1 MKKLYEENDVKNIAE
16 SIRNKTNA
24 TDTIT
29 FEEMSE
35 KVEGIDL
42 ETYQSILDGTITSI
56 DLPNVTRIGKYA
68 FNYCTNLKS
77 INLPNVTSVG
87 EYAFNRCTGLGKG
100 YILDFPKLET
110 ICESAFNYCLTYC
123 GHFVIRKT
131 DGLVKLEG
139 GYYQFGGYNVVK
151 PSYFYFPKSLLSQ
164 YKTAD
169 VWKIY
174 YDASSVYQ
182 FRALE
187 DYTVDGTVTGELD
200 KSKI

>member
-1 MKKLYEENDVKNIAE
+1 MKKLYEENDVKKIAE
-16 SIRNKTNA
+16 SIRNKTN
-24 TDTIT
+24 TTESMT

-56 DLPNVTRIGKYA
+56 DLPNVTVVWDYA
-68 FNYCTNLKS
+68 FNGCTGLKT
-77 INLPNVTSVG
+77 INLPNVTTVG
-87 EYAFNRCTGLGKG
+87 GYAFNGCTGLGKG

-110 ICESAFNYCLTYC
+110 IYDGAFNNCLTYC

-139 GYYQFGGYNVVK
+139 GMYQFGGYNRVK
-151 PSYFYFPKSLLSQ
+151 PSYFYFPKALLSQ

-169 VWKIY
+169 VWKVY
-174 YDASSVYQ
+174 YGLSSAYQ

-200 KSKI
+200 ESKI